1 MSVYIIKKCVCVY
14 IYVCVWGVVL
24 INILVLQ
31 FLTSQTKIPSYTF
44 EKEG

>member
-31 FLTSQTKIPSYTF
+31 LSPPNKNS
-44 EKEG
+44 